1 MTVAQATEVP
11 GGLDYLAARGHLTR
25 LAVEAA
31 LALIGMWQA
40 DPKATAARHGVTD
53 ADDAL
58 EQVRRIL
65 LATPPPAKATNHD
78 GYHRGGRRP
87 GLPGPREGEA
97 R

>member
-40 DPKATAARHGVTD
+40 DPKATTARHGVTD

-58 EQVRRIL
+58 EQV
-65 LATPPPAKATNHD
+65 D
-78 GYHRGGRRP
+78 VGRRP
-87 GLPGPREGEA
+87 VRGQGPRDSRRRQSGRQA
-97 R
+97 LRAAAQ